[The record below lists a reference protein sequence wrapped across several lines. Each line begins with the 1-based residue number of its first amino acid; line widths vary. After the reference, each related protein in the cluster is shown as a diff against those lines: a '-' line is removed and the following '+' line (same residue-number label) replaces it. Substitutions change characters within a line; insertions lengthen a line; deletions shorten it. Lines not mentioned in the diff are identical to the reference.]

1 MPDCE
6 RDIRHEQVAR
16 NLQRTPSKEVRQW
29 GLVMSRVNR
38 IAPAT
43 PRLVSAG
50 VAAAIQLLVLQSGA
64 ANAADWYTGAAP
76 AKPNDNWIVAVD
88 ASASA
93 TSTGSQFAAISATIA
108 PQGSL
113 NTSGARLRVEG
124 LAGTY
129 LFPSSVPGQQTKGQ
143 QVEGGILGG
152 YEWVAPRSAFAAFG
166 GVSVR
171 DSQFSNNAPT
181 HAANGTLVGF
191 KGVVEYFGRPTDR
204 TMLSAYGS
212 YSTNYNAYYT
222 RFRWGVM
229 PAGQFYVGPEVSALG
244 DDFFREFRFGAHLTG
259 VQIGPFQF
267 GVSGGYLLDKGGKGG
282 GYGTLDARAVY

>member
-1 MPDCE
+1 
-6 RDIRHEQVAR
+6 
-16 NLQRTPSKEVRQW
+16 
-29 GLVMSRVNR
+29 MSRVNR

-50 VAAAIQLLVLQSGA
+50 VAAAFQLLVLQSSA

-108 PQGSL
+108 PLGAL
-113 NTSGARLRVEG
+113 NVSGARLRVEG

-143 QVEGGILGG
+143 QVEGGLLGG
-152 YEWVAPRSAFAAFG
+152 YEWVTPRSAFAAFG

-171 DSQFSNNAPT
+171 DSQFSNNAPG
-181 HAANGTLVGF
+181 HAANGTMVGF
-191 KGVVEYFGRPTDR
+191 KGVAEYFGRPTDL

-222 RFRWGVM
+222 RFRWGVK
-229 PAGQFYVGPEVSALG
+229 PVGQFYVGPEVSALG
-244 DDFFREFRFGAHLTG
+244 DDFFREWRFGAHLTG
-259 VQIGPFQF
+259 MQIGPFQF
-267 GVSGGYLLDKGGKGG
+267 GVSGGYLLDKAGKGG

>member
-1 MPDCE
+1 MTC
-6 RDIRHEQVAR
+6 
-16 NLQRTPSKEVRQW
+16 
-29 GLVMSRVNR
+29 VNR
-38 IAPAT
+38 ITLAT
-43 PRLVSAG
+43 PRLISAG
-50 VAAAIQLLVLQSGA
+50 LAVAIQLLVLQSGA

-108 PQGSL
+108 PLGSL
-113 NTSGARLRVEG
+113 NASGARLRVEG

-129 LFPSSVPGQQTKGQ
+129 MFASSVPGQRTKGE
-143 QVEGGILGG
+143 QVEGAILGG
-152 YEWVAPRSAFAAFG
+152 YEWVAPRSAFSTYG
-166 GVSVR
+166 GVTVR
-171 DSQFSNNAPT
+171 DSQFSNNAPG
-181 HAANGTLVGF
+181 HATNGTIAGF

-229 PAGQFYVGPEVSALG
+229 PVGQFYVGPEVSALG
-244 DDFFREFRFGAHLTG
+244 DDFFRQWRFGGHLTG
-259 VQIGPFQF
+259 IQIGAFQF
-267 GVSGGYLLDKGGKGG
+267 GVSGGYLMDKDGKGG
-282 GYGTLDARAVY
+282 GYVSLDARAVY